1 MVMVWLIR
9 AEIIY
14 CQKIKDYFFLELIGH
29 NLERLDSFGANYT
42 QQMKNITSFLIQILS
57 FSQPFRI
64 FESNVNPLS
73 ANSTKW
79 SNTLKQSV
87 RRLPTNCLSV
97 FDHFMG
103 LALKGLTNSNLK
115 SEAELLKKKQQHK
128 SGYCILRNCSHGKT
142 QFAV

>member
-9 AEIIY
+9 AEIIC
-14 CQKIKDYFFLELIGH
+14 CQKKSKTIFFLQLIGH
-29 NLERLDSFGANYT
+29 NVERLDSFGANYT
-42 QQMKNITSFLIQILS
+42 QQMKNITSFPIQILS

-79 SNTLKQSV
+79 SNTLKQLV
-87 RRLPTNCLSV
+87 RKLPTNCLSV

-103 LALKGLTNSNLK
+103 LALKGLTNSKLK
-115 SEAELLKKKQQHK
+115 SEAELLKKAT
-128 SGYCILRNCSHGKT
+128 T
-142 QFAV
+142 QKWLLHFA